1 MDVDGLVGS
10 RREAQTRQNLT
21 PGVDVM
27 SSDSQHALDSIDH
40 FIGVARRIS
49 GVPALADRPGVAED
63 LYIIAGKLLKANEN
77 MTRWLH
83 RFLLFDFRGQDARS
97 RFLSLL
103 EEYRT
108 TKAGP
113 GFHDMKYSCGDI
125 FLIYERNIKGDI
137 PTLFPDD
144 AEKRATS
151 EAAFYELADA
161 DADMVAFIHETVVGQ
176 IDAFVRD
183 VEDRLDRSDLNAA
196 EERRLRFKVDSAS
209 LTGRLERFASELSD
223 LVLTY
228 ARLARRPVTL
238 S

>member
-1 MDVDGLVGS
+1 MDVDGLVGW

-27 SSDSQHALDSIDH
+27 ASDSQHALDSIDH

-49 GVPALADRPGVAED
+49 GAPALADRPGAAED

-83 RFLLFDFRGQDARS
+83 RFLLFDFRGRDARS

-151 EAAFYELADA
+151 RQRSMSWQTPTQTWSPSSTRLWSVRS
-161 DADMVAFIHETVVGQ
+161 MRSSETLKTNWTGPTSMP
-176 IDAFVRD
+176 R
-183 VEDRLDRSDLNAA
+183 RSGAC
-196 EERRLRFKVDSAS
+196 RFKVDSAS